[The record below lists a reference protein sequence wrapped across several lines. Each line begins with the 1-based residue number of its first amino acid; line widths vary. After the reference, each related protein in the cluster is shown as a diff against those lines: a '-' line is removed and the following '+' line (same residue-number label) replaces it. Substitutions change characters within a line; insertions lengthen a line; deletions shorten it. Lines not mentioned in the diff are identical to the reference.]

1 MHARRGKQSG
11 NRQFARDVAAWT
23 FQESQ
28 VLRID
33 SVEHHRVNETLP
45 RETYTTNDRV
55 VRRLLNII
63 HPRTN

>member
-1 MHARRGKQSG
+1 MCRGKESG
-11 NRQFARDVAAWT
+11 NRQFVRDVAAWT

-45 RETYTTNDRV
+45 QEVYTTNDRV
-55 VRRLLNII
+55 VRRLITANAP
-63 HPRTN
+63 HA